1 MLQVDTQRAGSG
13 LIRMNLC
20 YKKQVWTPFLLIK
33 VSRVRAPGGAS
44 EVLGFAN
51 TCGLWGFFLSVK
63 EAVPAGQPDS

>member
-44 EVLGFAN
+44 EVLGFAKKVSRAG
-51 TCGLWGFFLSVK
+51 CGALSFHRI
-63 EAVPAGQPDS
+63 